1 MIEKPG
7 DFYWHEDHV
16 PPPFET
22 RIQNALAE
30 ARGSNKRVFR
40 RTLLAIA
47 AVACVA
53 AVISAARAE
62 CIGSPGM
69 GGYGCEG
76 SQGSEPKTSAA
87 VASCTLPTIAPP
99 LDECSQHQAIIK
111 IRADCELQVDP
122 RVTGPARERSV
133 SICLGVHSVRAR
145 VAKRVEI
152 R

>member
-7 DFYWHEDHV
+7 DFYWHEDHA

-22 RIQNALAE
+22 RVRIALAV
-30 ARGSNKRVFR
+30 ARRDNKRIFR

-47 AVACVA
+47 AVACGA
-53 AVISAARAE
+53 AAIGAARAE

-76 SQGSEPKTSAA
+76 SQGSEPKTSAG
-87 VASCTLPTIAPP
+87 ASCTLPISAPP
-99 LDECSQHQAIIK
+99 LDECGQHQALIK
-111 IRADCELQVDP
+111 IKADCELQIDP

-133 SICLGVHSVRAR
+133 SICLGVHAVRAR
-145 VAKRVEI
+145 VAKAVQI
-152 R
+152 H